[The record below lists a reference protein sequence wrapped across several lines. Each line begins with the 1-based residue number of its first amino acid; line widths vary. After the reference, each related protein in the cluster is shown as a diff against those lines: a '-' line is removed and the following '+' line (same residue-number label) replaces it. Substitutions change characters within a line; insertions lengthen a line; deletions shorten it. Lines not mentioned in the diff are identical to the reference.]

1 MAGEDCHHEGGE
13 SDESGMLAEAP
24 HEAVDRLHEAMMV
37 ALKDPDVKSRLE
49 AMGGT
54 VRGST
59 PDETRQRVVSE
70 LARWNKVITEA
81 KIPRE

>member
-1 MAGEDCHHEGGE
+1 M
-13 SDESGMLAEAP
+13 
-24 HEAVDRLHEAMMV
+24 VDRLHEAMMA
-37 ALKDPDVKSRLE
+37 ALKEPEVKARLE

-59 PDETRQRVVSE
+59 PDETKQRVVSE

-81 KIPRE
+81 NIARE